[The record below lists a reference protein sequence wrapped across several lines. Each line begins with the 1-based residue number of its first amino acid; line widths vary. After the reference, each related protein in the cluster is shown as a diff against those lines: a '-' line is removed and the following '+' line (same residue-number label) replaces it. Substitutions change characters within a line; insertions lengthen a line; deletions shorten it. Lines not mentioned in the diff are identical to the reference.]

1 MSNILSGFL
10 QSLLGPSEKGSSNNM
25 KYTCINPSC
34 ASHAKGKKKLEIQI
48 ETDSEGNNPY
58 NCWVCGQVKGKTIRS
73 LLWKIKAPK
82 SAFDQLSRIIVR
94 TNYNDQDTKIFDG
107 ILPEE
112 YKFLLDAKPTD
123 ILAKHARIYLKKRG
137 ITEEDIIKYQIG
149 YCEEGNY
156 AERIILPSYDDKG
169 NINFFVGRSFDPEIR
184 LKYKYPQA
192 SRDIIPFEM
201 FINWDVP
208 VVLCEGGFDMLAIKR
223 NVIPLLGKTINPK
236 LMKKL
241 IESKIKKVYIALDDD
256 AIKMALKHCETLMS
270 MGKKVF
276 LVEMNKKDP
285 SEMGFEAFLQ
295 LIQQTEPL
303 TESKLLKYKM
313 SL

>member
-10 QSLLGPSEKGSSNNM
+10 DTILGPSEKGSSNNM
-25 KYTCINPSC
+25 KYRCINPSC
-34 ASHAKGKKKLEIQI
+34 PSHDKNKKKLEIQI

-58 NCWVCGQVKGKTIRS
+58 NCWVCGQIKGKTIRS

-82 SAFDQLSRIIVR
+82 EKFDQLSKIIVKS
-94 TNYNDQDTKIFDG
+94 NFEDQDVTTFNG
-107 ILPEE
+107 VLPPE
-112 YKFLLDAKPTD
+112 YKFLLDVKPND
-123 ILAKHARIYLKKRG
+123 ILAKHAKLYLKKRG
-137 ITEEDIIKYQIG
+137 ITEDDIIKYQIG

-156 AERIILPSYDDKG
+156 AERIILPSYDSKG
-169 NINFFVGRSFDPEIR
+169 NIDFFVGRSFDPEIK

-201 FINWDVP
+201 FINWNVP
-208 VVLCEGGFDMLAIKR
+208 IVLCEGGFDMLAIKR
-223 NVIPLLGKTINPK
+223 NVIPLLGKSITPK

-256 AIKMALKHCETLMS
+256 AITMALKHCETLMA

-276 LVEMNKKDP
+276 LVEMNQKDP
-285 SEMGFEAFLQ
+285 SEMGFEAFLE
-295 LIQQTEPL
+295 LIQKTEPL
-303 TESKLLKYKM
+303 TQTRLLTYKL

>member
-1 MSNILSGFL
+1 MENILSGLLDQVLGVGEKATKSNRKFCCPFL
-10 QSLLGPSEKGSSNNM
+10 DCPSR
-25 KYTCINPSC
+25 
-34 ASHAKGKKKLEIQI
+34 AKNHKKLEVDII
-48 ETDSEGNNPY
+48 TDSEGHNKWA
-58 NCWVCGQVKGKTIRS
+58 CWVCGAKGRTVRGLFRKIGVTKQV
-73 LLWKIKAPK
+73 L
-82 SAFDQLSRIIVR
+82 DQLSRIIVK
-94 TNYNDQDTKIFDG
+94 TDYNDQDSKMFDG
-107 ILPEE
+107 VLPEE

-123 ILAKHARIYLKKRG
+123 ILAKHARLYLKKRG

-149 YCEEGNY
+149 YCDEGNY

-192 SRDIIPFEM
+192 SRDLIPFEM

-208 VVLCEGGFDMLAIKR
+208 IVLCEGGFDMLAIKR
-223 NVIPLLGKTINPK
+223 NVIPLLGKTITPK

-256 AIKMALKHCETLMS
+256 AIKMALKHCETLMN

-276 LVEMNKKDP
+276 LVEMSQKDP

-295 LIQQTEPL
+295 LIQRTEPL
-303 TESKLLKYKM
+303 TESKLLKYKL